1 MPKISYIKIE
11 NFRKLKRFEYQFDK
25 DSNIICIVGRGD
37 SGKSTLLEAIS
48 LVLSPSWNIAFNDS
62 DFTDLDINNP
72 IRIEAIVYDLP
83 DKLYTTAGSGLCTTF
98 LNEQTLCEEELTD
111 SSIEAVR
118 IILTVMSDLE
128 PKWMMANTM
137 TEQIIKA
144 SDRAKLNVFLV
155 SDFVDKHFSWNKGT
169 PLASLLKKEM
179 MDIPVKDNTSSVL
192 DIFREAKWKFDEAK
206 LEKFSGVEDKFV
218 TTASKYGFSIEDI
231 KTSIDWKDLYYSEG
245 RLCLH
250 DGKIPFRL
258 KGKGSK
264 RLLSIALQLSLIEG
278 SGIILIDEVEQG
290 LEPDRVQQFVSTL
303 KKESGAQI
311 FLTTH
316 SSSVAVELS
325 VNDIFI
331 MNETTLYNFPK
342 DNNSQSLA
350 RTNPEAFFAK
360 RIIIAEGSTEVGLLR
375 AVNDSLQE
383 KGFNLSTKG
392 IRIVNGGGAAKMINY
407 CNVFLDA
414 GYNVCFL
421 CDNDRPEDKKK
432 IDNLKDRGVRII
444 QTEENLCAE
453 KQLFKDVSWKTVIQL
468 FELGKVISGN
478 KAISS
483 LKTAGML
490 NDNNELIGDSTEVR
504 ELLGVLSSEKGIDKG
519 EKPFPKNDE
528 PKSWFKTITHGE
540 EMGSIV
546 LSDFENLKE
555 TYLGSMIDQL
565 IGWIKSDA

>member
-1 MPKISYIKIE
+1 MPRISYVKIE
-11 NFRKLKRFEYQFDK
+11 NFRKLKHFEYQFNK

-62 DFTDLDINNP
+62 DFTDIDVNNP
-72 IRIEAIVYDLP
+72 IRIETIVYDLP
-83 DKLYTTAGSGLCTTF
+83 DKLYTIVGTGLCTTF
-98 LNEQTLCEEELTD
+98 LNKQTLNEEEPTD

-118 IILTVMSDLE
+118 IILTVASDLE

-137 TEQIIKA
+137 TEQPMRA

-179 MDIPVKDNTSSVL
+179 MDTPVKDDTSTVL
-192 DIFREAKWKFDEAK
+192 DIFREAKGKFDEAN

-218 TTASKYGFSIEDI
+218 KTASKYGFSIEDI

-264 RLLSIALQLSLIEG
+264 RLLSIALQLSLLEG

-290 LEPDRVQQFVSTL
+290 LEPDRVQQFVTTL

-325 VNDIFI
+325 VRDIFK
-331 MNETTLYNFPK
+331 MNGMTLYNFPK
-342 DNNSQSLA
+342 NGISQSLA

-360 RIIIAEGSTEVGLLR
+360 RLIIAEGSTEVGILR
-375 AVNDSLQE
+375 AVNDFLQKE
-383 KGFNLSTKG
+383 GFNLSTKG
-392 IRIVNGGGAAKMINY
+392 IRIVNGGGASKMITY
-407 CNVFLDA
+407 CKVFLDA
-414 GYNVCFL
+414 GYDVCFL
-421 CDNDRPEDKKK
+421 CDNDRQEDNVIIAELREKS
-432 IDNLKDRGVRII
+432 VTII
-444 QTEENLCAE
+444 QTEDNLCAE
-453 KQLFKDVSWKTVIQL
+453 KQLFKDLSWNAVNQL
-468 FELGKVISGN
+468 FEYGKIHASN
-478 KAISS
+478 EAIKR
-483 LKTAGML
+483 LKMTGFL
-490 NDNNELIGDSTEVR
+490 NDNNELIDDSTGVR
-504 ELLGVLSSEKGIDKG
+504 EMLGVLSSGKGIDKG
-519 EKPFPKNDE
+519 EKLSSKNDE

-540 EMGSIV
+540 EIGLIV
-546 LSDFENLKE
+546 LSDFENIKGAH
-555 TYLGSMIDQL
+555 LGSMIYQL
-565 IGWIKSDA
+565 IDWIKADA